1 MKEYTIIELIAELY
15 KFTKK
20 YFWIILLFAIIGII
34 YGIFQKRNN
43 PVKYYEAKIY
53 VGTGLLYNAH
63 NMEPNINALYTD
75 LLSISSKISDT
86 SWVRSNFNQDSTTFI
101 YMGVS
106 NISMIRTRFQNLL
119 KITLRAKS
127 FEDFNKFKK
136 GLVYYYK
143 YRSPL
148 LVLYRRQVIT
158 RKEIKGNLLRNVIK
172 NTMPV
177 VDTQGVGVIFSSN
190 IYDAYIDADYS
201 MARPL
206 MYFTSDFTRI
216 TKKRSEQNLAFYV
229 IVFLIIGVFV
239 ALSVELF
246 IKTRNYLREEKNKK
260 AQNEE

>member
-15 KFTKK
+15 KFAKK

-34 YGIFQKRNN
+34 YGIFQKRNS

-53 VGTGLLYNAH
+53 VGTGLLYNSR

-75 LLSISSKISDT
+75 LLSVSTKISDT
-86 SWVRSNFNQDSTTFI
+86 AWVKSNFNLDSTTFI
-101 YMGVS
+101 YMSVN

-119 KITLRAKS
+119 EITLRAKS
-127 FEDFNKFKK
+127 FDDFNKFKK

-148 LVLYRRQVIT
+148 RVLYRRQMIT
-158 RKEIKGNLLRNVIK
+158 RKEIKGNLLRNVIR
-172 NTMPV
+172 TTLPV
-177 VDTQGVGVIFSSN
+177 IDTQGVGVIFSSN
-190 IYDAYIDADYS
+190 IYSAYLDADFS

-206 MYFTSDFTRI
+206 MYFTSDFSKI
-216 TKKRSEQNLAFYV
+216 TKKRSEQNLSFYV
-229 IVFLIIGVFV
+229 IVFMIIGVFV
-239 ALSVELF
+239 AFSVEIF
-246 IKTRNYLREEKNKK
+246 IKTRNYLKEEKNKN